1 MLVRAATAADEP
13 AIADVLT
20 ASYSVLM
27 ADAYAAD
34 VLAAALP
41 LITRP
46 NAKLI
51 ASGHFAVVESEHG
64 ILACGGYS
72 LDRPG
77 GGIEPDLAHIR
88 HYATLPRAARR
99 GCGRLLFQWCAARA
113 RREGARIFE
122 CYSARNAVAFYQAMG
137 FEVVREDAV
146 EFGGL
151 VTFPM
156 IVMRAVIRF

>member
-1 MLVRAATAADEP
+1 MLVRAATAADGP
-13 AIADVLT
+13 AIADVLVV
-20 ASYSVLM
+20 SYSTLM
-27 ADAYAAD
+27 VGAYADD

-41 LITRP
+41 LMTRP

-77 GGIEPDLAHIR
+77 GGGPIEPGLAHIR

-99 GCGRLLFQWCAARA
+99 GCGRLLFQWCADRA

-137 FEVVREDAV
+137 FEAVREDAV
-146 EFGGL
+146 ELGGW

-156 IVMRAVIRF
+156 VVMRAAI